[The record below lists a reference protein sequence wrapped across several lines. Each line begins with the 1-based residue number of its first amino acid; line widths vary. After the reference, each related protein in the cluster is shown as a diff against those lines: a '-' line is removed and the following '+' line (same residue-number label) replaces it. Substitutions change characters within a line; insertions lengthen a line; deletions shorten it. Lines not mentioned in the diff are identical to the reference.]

1 MTHTKKNWM
10 RAFAL
15 ILAVLTVFGI
25 VPIMSASA
33 STIGD
38 GSTTCEVVPIN
49 QRQFLLTTTAGKRLG
64 AFAYRYTTNDGLS
77 GSAYCIDHVLNMT
90 QHTLEIRGE
99 YNASPATAGAF
110 ANGYPQH
117 SIETFLNR
125 FPGET
130 MLNGLTEQEYMY
142 ATQIAVWATLGQL
155 GIEGSSFTAGSEYV
169 AQPTGD
175 AQQMRV
181 FRAVQLI
188 LHSAEQWD
196 RIYHTGMYIRL
207 EEDEL
212 GGNISIPGDMTLEYA
227 ADNQRFGIKREVI
240 GGRSYYT
247 REYIFASATSTY
259 YDDYNIEVW
268 ADGAPSGYM
277 FVDENNQELAHGSF
291 RDISTW
297 RVPTVIHT
305 SDINDNGFEYW
316 GRAKLC
322 IPVDTVPNSG
332 EITINCGSYVMQY
345 QIYLAHNS
353 VATEQSYIIA
363 DPSKGTLTADA
374 VITWGSEETETG
386 DLQITKI
393 GGGGQ
398 PLEGAKFTL
407 SGSDGSSISGT
418 TNASG
423 NILWTNLKP
432 DVQYTLTETEAPA
445 GYAITDA
452 VNVTIQAART
462 NYVTVKDS
470 TQKTLTVRKIDA
482 QNGYSLQGATIAFKQ
497 IDGSYYT
504 TGVTDHAGIIQFDAD
519 QLPLGSYEVYEIS
532 APEGYELDTEKQTVD
547 WNGKYD
553 VTITFRNVRK
563 PKLVIYKCDE
573 GNLRCLPG
581 ATFEIFRDGQ
591 LVTTVT
597 TNDNGVATVPDVTE
611 GYYTV
616 IETVAPAGYVLDPTE
631 HGIYVNPYDPGTS
644 ADPQITITNG
654 SKPHLKIRKLDA
666 ETQEPLSDTTFE
678 VYRDATLIGTYTTDY
693 NGEIMLTDL
702 TPGTYVVKE
711 TAVKDGY
718 VLNDT
723 PQQIEIKAGKEDYS
737 LVFSNSR
744 KPGLKI
750 VKYDEQTM
758 SLLSD
763 TTFEVYRD
771 TELIG
776 TYTTDANGE
785 IFLYDLQP
793 GTYLVKE
800 IAVKPGYVVN
810 STPQEIEIEAG
821 NENYTLVFLN
831 LVKPGIHLVKIDAET
846 KEPLPNAR
854 FRVSL
859 VGGTYS
865 KEFTTDASGEIE
877 LTDLEPG
884 SYICEELTAP
894 EHYLIDDAQRTIRI
908 NAGESAR
915 FVFTDSRKPSLTVI
929 KYDANLDKRLS
940 GATFRVAKIE
950 DGSHYLDRITDTS
963 GSFTINDLEPGV
975 YSVMEMDAPTGY
987 VLVKTEYHV
996 ELFPGKDSQLIV
1008 NNEKKP
1014 DLKIIK
1020 KDAVTGEPIA
1030 GATFTIRK
1038 MDSATLTT
1046 ETTDANGEIFLR
1058 EMEPG
1063 VYEITEQSVPDEYLL
1078 DPDPQKITLIPNEL
1092 GIVQFQDYKKPTLT
1106 VKKIDAATGKPVEG
1120 ARFHVI
1126 YASNHTFTGEV
1137 NDLGDYI
1144 SDADGII
1151 HLDKLR
1157 DGWYQITETQAP
1169 EGYRIQDTGV
1179 YECYIAAGTDKE
1191 IIIENV
1197 PLSTILIQKMDEET
1211 GKPLPGAWF
1220 RLKYLNE
1227 MTTMDGSTLGEYVT
1241 DENGQIEITDLD
1253 EGTYIVE
1260 EISAPAGYVMSEANT
1275 RTVYLAGESQDF
1287 ITITYGNQKMG
1298 SLLIVKKDAIT
1309 GAPLSGVEFFV
1320 TDSDGAVVGNSNGYF
1335 TTDYAGSILIPNL
1348 EPGKTIVA
1356 KETRTVSGYV
1366 LDDTP
1371 QTIKIKANET
1381 MTLEFRDQPK
1391 GTLIVQK
1398 IDAATGE
1405 PLTGAEFR
1413 ITAANGELT
1422 PDNEGLTSSN
1432 GIYRVDSNGQIVLE
1446 KLEPGAYV
1454 VTEIKA
1460 PEGYVLIAQPQTVV
1474 VNPGDTQTLFFGNP
1488 PKGSL
1493 VINKLDSLTGEP
1505 LEGCVFKITYAD
1517 GRVVDD
1523 GKLSSN
1529 GLYNTD
1535 KNGQI
1540 VISGITGT
1548 LVVTEE
1554 QTIPGYMIDPETRSQ
1569 TVVIN
1574 PDDVQTLTFFN
1585 APKGTLIVEKF
1596 DKATGKPLEG
1606 AEFRIVTSNGELLA
1620 DNEGLTSTNGIYVTD
1635 ENGQI
1640 VLSKLSPATYI
1651 VTEIAAPEGYE
1662 LDPMPQTVVVNTA
1675 DTQTVRFY
1683 DEPLATL
1690 TIIKRDIDTGELL
1703 AGAAFTVK
1711 DAAGNL
1717 IGDEKQY
1724 VTGNDGTVTLTGL
1737 TPNTAVVVSEDEP
1750 PQGYWNGSDLQTAYL
1765 RSGELN
1771 SVTFENRKLGTLI
1784 IRKFI
1789 EGTNN
1794 QPLKGVAF
1802 RVTSSD
1808 GTDLGPDGGVYY
1820 TNAAGEIVLNDLQP
1834 DITVKV
1840 REIKTVD
1847 GYILDGT
1854 PQDIRII
1861 GGQTQQLTFWNAPE
1875 QVLTI
1880 QKYEEGTTDPI
1891 EGVIFLVTDSSGMV
1905 LGTNNGAFST
1915 DRAGRIVITGLTPG
1929 VTVTAK
1935 ELKAAPGYVLDST
1948 PQSIK
1953 IRAGEAQTM
1962 TFYNS
1967 PKGSLIIRKVDSVT
1981 GEALAN
1987 AEFIITRIDGSYVDD
2002 HKGQTSTQGIYYT
2015 DRYGEIRLTD
2025 LDPDT
2030 YVIRETRAPQG
2041 YVLAGEERSVQLN
2054 ASDTQTVVFEN
2065 VPLQTVVIQKYIQ
2078 GTTKPLAGVVFL
2090 VTDGSGNPIGSAD
2103 GKHMTDENG
2112 RIVLTGLAPGTT
2124 LLVREIRTVDGYALN
2139 GTPQVIVVGVDG
2151 GSSTAAAS
2159 VPVLKSLYTANS
2171 AKALDAGSVTT
2182 GTGNSLVFFDEPLS
2196 TLIVHKYVTG
2206 TKNEP
2211 LSGVAFKFTDG
2222 NGGAIGP
2229 SDGVYYTDAQG
2240 EIIITDLEQGTVVTV
2255 REVAT
2260 IGGYILDGTPKQ
2272 VEIKSSDVHELVF
2285 WNARQQ
2291 SLTVQKY
2298 VMGTTDPIEG
2308 AVFLITDSS
2317 GAVLGTNNGE
2327 FTTDRNG
2334 RITID
2339 GLEPGTTVTAKE
2351 IRAAKGYVLDS
2362 TPQSIKIVSGEAQ
2375 SMTFYNERMGALIVR
2390 KVDRISGEALEG
2402 AEFLITTIDGQFV
2415 DDHSGQTSSK
2425 GIYRTDS
2432 NGEIRLTDLTPDSY
2446 VIRETRAPEG
2456 YVLDTEEQSVRVNP
2470 NDTQTVVFTNTP
2482 KQNLVIQ
2489 KYEKGTTKPISD
2501 VTFLLTDGSG
2511 NPVGPGNGEYLT
2523 DENGRIVLTGLEP
2536 GMTVIAKEIR
2546 ATEGF
2551 VLNGRPQSIT
2561 IKAGEEQSLTF
2572 YNERKG
2578 SLIVRKMD
2586 SVTGEALEGAEFLI
2600 CRIDGSYVDD
2610 ADGQVS
2616 TKGIYYTDEHGEIRL
2631 TGLEPDSYVIRETK
2645 APEDYVLDSQ
2655 EQTVQVNANDTQ
2667 YLTFENTPLQ
2677 SLVIQKYAEGTTD
2690 PLAGVTFLITDSTG
2704 NYVGSADGR
2713 HVTDADGRIV
2723 LSGLVPG
2730 TTLVIREV
2738 KTVKGYNLNSEP
2750 RTVVVGVNGATRAE
2764 ASTVNNKTAVG
2775 SNEIVIYDE
2784 PLSTLVIHKYIS
2796 GTQNEP
2802 LTGVAFE
2809 VRDGNGGAIGPG
2821 DGVWYTDSQ
2830 GEIVIPNLEQGMVLT
2845 VREVRTVDGYVLDGT
2860 SKQVEIKSSEVHELT
2875 FWNAPMQTL
2884 TIRKVDD
2891 ESGEPIEGVIFK
2903 ITDSSGAV
2911 VGSSNGEYTT
2921 DRSGSIV
2928 LSGLNPG
2935 VTVTAVEIK
2944 AAPGYVL
2951 DSTPQSIQIQSG
2963 DAQTLTFYNKKLGGL
2978 VIRKVDSI
2986 TGETLAG
2993 AEFLICRSDGSF
3005 VDDNT
3010 SQTSSKGLYYTDSNG
3025 EIRLSSLAPD
3035 TYVIRETSA
3044 PNGYVLDSAEQTV
3057 KVNAN
3062 DTQYLTFT
3070 NTPKQTVIIRKYVD
3084 GTTTPLAGVVFHITD
3099 SAGNP
3104 VGSADGKHVTDENGM
3119 ITLTGL
3125 TPGTT
3130 LLVRE
3135 TRTVKGYALSG
3146 AVQTIVVGTN
3156 TPALRSAAGSTGAAG
3171 SGNELI
3177 VYDEPLSTLVIKKYV
3192 EGTDREPLSGV
3203 AFLVTDGNGGAV
3215 GNNDGVWYTN
3225 SEGEIVI
3232 PDLEKGMVV
3241 TVREVKTVDGY
3252 VLDGTPKQVEIKN
3265 SEVHELVFWNARRGA
3280 LTIHALDSAT
3290 MQPIEGVTFKIT
3302 TATGEFVP
3310 DKDGKIS
3317 SNGLYKTDEA
3327 GEIVLTGVT
3336 GTFVVSMVET
3346 VPGYSI
3352 HEATRSQTIVVNP
3365 DDTQELTAYCNP
3377 LQSLL
3382 IRVFEQGTTNP
3393 LEGIVFKVTSSD
3405 GTVVGDANG
3414 EYVTD
3419 RNGQFSITGLM
3430 PGITITAQEVGCI
3443 SGYILNSVPQSILI
3457 KSGEMQTLTF
3467 FNERKGNLI
3476 IKLKDSASGQPI
3488 ANAEFRITTIA
3499 GVYVDDNEGLTSTK
3513 GLYRTDEN
3521 GEIRLLL
3528 LKPDTYE
3535 ITQLTTDANHVMDSQ
3550 PQTVKVNGNDTQ
3562 TVEFVNSALQSL
3574 VITKVDGNTGKP
3586 LAGVTFLI
3594 TYGNGMPVGGSGEFT
3609 TDANG
3614 RIVITGLPA
3623 GTTVVAKEVKTIKGY
3638 ALDPTPQIITITGAY
3653 GQAYS
3658 AAAGVPSSDGSGGTT
3673 AGTVSGGNQLTF
3685 SDGQLNTLVIH
3696 KYEEGTEN
3704 TPLAGVEF
3712 KITDGSGAPV
3722 GNANGIYVTDKSGE
3736 IRIPNLEAGAVI
3748 TVRETKALDGYVL
3761 DGMPQTI
3768 EIRGSGEANELTFRN
3783 SRQGALVIK
3792 KLDSVTKQPLSG
3804 VEFKIT
3810 YADGSYVAAEG
3821 GKLNSNGHF
3830 LTDRNGEI
3838 RISGVI
3844 GTVVVT
3850 EEKTIPGYTINEG
3863 ERTQTA
3869 TVSESSTTTLTFYNS
3884 PAGGLLITKSDE
3896 DTGERIKGVQFEVRK
3911 MNGEVIGTYTTDRH
3925 GLIELPSLE
3934 AGWYQVTELKAADGY
3949 KLDVTPAQVCV
3960 KDGQTTQLMLTNK
3973 RMASIMIHKIDAN
3986 TKKGIYGVKFV
3997 LYDEGKNPLGE
4008 YATDQ
4013 DGYIWIKDEFPEGK
4027 YFIRELQ
4034 AAEGYVLDD
4043 QYKTV
4048 YIERGKTAQITWEN
4062 VAVTGQIQVRKY
4074 ASDYNEITGQ
4084 QKGDALKGAVFEI
4097 TNARSGA
4104 VVGYIMSDAH
4114 GVAASAPLPLGRYYV
4129 TEVTAP
4135 AYYQLSGERM
4145 IAEIEYAGQIIKLS
4159 CYNKPVKLGVTISKV
4174 GNKEVMPANTMR
4186 YDFSNIANTSNV
4198 ALDNFFW
4205 HDRIPTDA
4213 TNAVSLTTGT
4223 YNQRLYYRIMFKT
4236 NVNDYRLLAK
4246 DLLTTNNYS
4255 VSLKPEA
4262 LGLGTGEYVT
4272 DIRFEF
4278 GTVPSG
4284 FASVTKPTLQVMVKG
4299 DVTDGYN
4306 IVNRADVGG
4315 QYLNEWQ
4322 TATAS
4327 WLTVVFR
4334 PADTSP
4340 LPKTG
4345 Y

>member
-1 MTHTKKNWM
+1 MTHFKSLT
-10 RAFAL
+10 RAIAL
-15 ILAVLTVFGI
+15 ILAMLAVFG
-25 VPIMSASA
+25 VMPLMNASA
-33 STIGD
+33 ETIGD

-64 AFAYRYTTNDGLS
+64 AFAYRYTTNDGLT

-117 SIETFLNR
+117 SLETFLSR

-155 GIEGSSFTAGSEYV
+155 GIEGSVFTSGSEYV

-175 AQQMRV
+175 AQQIRV

-207 EEDEL
+207 KENEL

-227 ADNQRFGIKREVI
+227 ADSQQFGLRREVI
-240 GGRSYYT
+240 NGRSYYT
-247 REYIFASATSTY
+247 REYLFASATSTY

-277 FVDENNQELAHGSF
+277 FVDENNQELSRGSF
-291 RDISTW
+291 RDVSTW
-297 RVPTVIHT
+297 RVPTAIHT
-305 SDINDNGFEYW
+305 TGINDNGFEYW
-316 GRAKLC
+316 GKAKLC
-322 IPVDTVPNSG
+322 IPADTVPNSG
-332 EITINCGSYVMQY
+332 EITINCGSHVMQY
-345 QIYLAHNS
+345 QIYLAYNS
-353 VATEQSYIIA
+353 VSTEQSYIIA

-374 VITWGSEETETG
+374 MLKWGGPQTETG
-386 DLQITKI
+386 DLQITKV

-398 PLEGAKFTL
+398 PLEGARFTL

-418 TNASG
+418 TDASG
-423 NILWTNLKP
+423 TVLWTDLKP
-432 DVQYTLTETEAPA
+432 DLQYTLTESEAPS
-445 GYAITDA
+445 GYAIVDP
-452 VNVTIQAART
+452 VNITIQAARI
-462 NYVTVKDS
+462 NYVTVRDD
-470 TQKTLTVRKIDA
+470 TEKTLTVHKIDA
-482 QNGYSLQGATIAFKQ
+482 QNGYSLLGAVIAFRQ
-497 IDGSYYT
+497 IDGSYFT
-504 TGVTDHAGIIQFDAD
+504 TATTDHAGLIQLDAD
-519 QLPLGSYEVYEIS
+519 QLPLGSYDVYEVS
-532 APEGYELDTEKQTVD
+532 APEGYELDNTHQTVD
-547 WNGKYD
+547 WNGRND
-553 VTITFRNVRK
+553 VTLTFKNVRK
-563 PKLVIYKCDE
+563 PKLVIYKCDTD
-573 GNLRCLPG
+573 NLRCLPG
-581 ATFEIFRDGQ
+581 ATFEVYRDGQ

-616 IETVAPAGYVLDPTE
+616 IETVAPAGYVLDSTE
-631 HGIYVNPYDPGTS
+631 HGIYIDPYDPASS
-644 ADPQITITNG
+644 ADPQLTITNS
-654 SKPHLKIRKLDA
+654 SKPRLKIRKLDA
-666 ETQEPLSDTTFE
+666 ETQQPLSDTTFE
-678 VYRDATLIGTYTTDY
+678 VYRDSALIGSYTTDY
-693 NGEIMLTDL
+693 NGEVMLVDL
-702 TPGTYVVKE
+702 MPGTYVVKE

-718 VLNDT
+718 VLDPT
-723 PQQIEIKAGKEDYS
+723 PQQIEIRAGKEDYS
-737 LVFSNSR
+737 LTFTNSR

-758 SLLSD
+758 QPLSD

-771 TELIG
+771 AELIG

-785 IFLYDLQP
+785 IWLYDLVP

-800 IAVKPGYVVN
+800 VAVKPGYVVN

-821 NENYTLVFLN
+821 NESYTLVFLN
-831 LVKPGIHLVKIDAET
+831 LVKPGIHLVKLDAET

-859 VGGTYS
+859 VGGTFS
-865 KEFTTDASGEIE
+865 KEYVTDAHGEID

-884 SYICEELTAP
+884 SYICEELAAP

-908 NAGESAR
+908 NAGENAQ
-915 FVFTDSRKPSLTVI
+915 FVFTDSKKPSLTVI
-929 KYDANLDKRLS
+929 KYDPNLDKRLP

-950 DGSHYLDRITDTS
+950 DGSHYLDRITDTT
-963 GSFTINDLEPGV
+963 GSFTIYDLEPGV

-1046 ETTDANGEIFLR
+1046 ETTDSGGEIYLK

-1063 VYEITEQSVPDEYLL
+1063 VYEITEQSVPDDYLL
-1078 DPDPQKITLIPNEL
+1078 DPVPQQITLEPNKL
-1092 GIVQFQDYKKPTLT
+1092 GVVQFQDYKKPTLT
-1106 VKKIDAATGKPVEG
+1106 VRKIDSATGKPVEG

-1144 SDADGII
+1144 SAADGII

-1169 EGYRIQDTGV
+1169 DGYRIQDTGV
-1179 YECYIAAGTDKE
+1179 YECYIAAGTDKV
-1191 IIIENV
+1191 ITVENV

-1220 RLKYLNE
+1220 RLKHLNE
-1227 MTTMDGSTLGEYVT
+1227 MTAMDGSTLGEYVT

-1298 SLLIVKKDAIT
+1298 SLLIVKKDALT

-1348 EPGKTIVA
+1348 EPGKTVVA

-1381 MTLEFRDQPK
+1381 MTLEFRNQPK

-1413 ITAANGELT
+1413 ITAASGELT

-1432 GIYRVDSNGQIVLE
+1432 GIYRVDSNGQVVLE
-1446 KLEPGAYV
+1446 KLDPGAYV
-1454 VTEIKA
+1454 VSEIKA

-1474 VNPGDTQTLFFGNP
+1474 VNPGDTQTLFFRDP

-1517 GRVVDD
+1517 GKVVDD
-1523 GKLSSN
+1523 GNLSSN
-1529 GLYNTD
+1529 GRYTTD
-1535 KNGQI
+1535 RNGQI
-1540 VISGITGT
+1540 VIAGITGT

-1554 QTIPGYMIDPETRSQ
+1554 QTIPGYVIDPETRSQ
-1569 TVVIN
+1569 TVVVD
-1574 PDDVQTLTFFN
+1574 PDDVQTLTFYN
-1585 APKGTLIVEKF
+1585 APKGTLIVEKY

-1606 AEFRIVTSNGELLA
+1606 AEFKIVASTGELLA
-1620 DNEGLTSTNGIYVTD
+1620 DNEGLTSTNGIYTTD

-1640 VLSKLSPATYI
+1640 ILSKLSPATYI
-1651 VTEIAAPEGYE
+1651 VTENAAPEGYV
-1662 LDPMPQTVVVNTA
+1662 LDPMPQTVVVNPA

-1711 DAAGNL
+1711 DAAGSP
-1717 IGDEKQY
+1717 IGQEGQY
-1724 VTGNDGTVTLTGL
+1724 VTGEDGTVTLTGL
-1737 TPNTAVVVSEDEP
+1737 EPNTAVVVSEDEP
-1750 PQGYWNGSDLQTAYL
+1750 PKGYWNGSDLQTAML
-1765 RSGELN
+1765 RSGEPN
-1771 SVTFENRKLGTLI
+1771 TVTFENRKLGTLI

-1820 TNAAGEIVLNDLQP
+1820 TDAKGEIVLNDLQP

-1854 PQDIRII
+1854 PQDIRIV
-1861 GGQTQQLTFWNAPE
+1861 GGKTQSLTFWNAPE

-1880 QKYEEGTTDPI
+1880 LKYEEGTTDPI
-1891 EGVIFLVTDSSGMV
+1891 EGVIFLVTDSTGMV
-1905 LGTNNGAFST
+1905 LGTNNGAFTT

-1935 ELKAAPGYVLDST
+1935 EIRAADGFVLDSA
-1948 PQSIK
+1948 PQSIR
-1953 IRAGEAQTM
+1953 IVGGEAQSL
-1962 TFYNS
+1962 TFYN
-1967 PKGSLIIRKVDSVT
+1967 KRLGGLVIRKTDSVT
-1981 GEALAN
+1981 GDPLEG
-1987 AEFIITRIDGSYVDD
+1987 AEFLITRIDGSYVDD
-2002 HKGQTSTQGIYYT
+2002 HEGQTSTQGIYYT
-2015 DRYGEIRLTD
+2015 DRYGEIRLSG
-2025 LDPDT
+2025 LAPDT
-2030 YVIRETRAPQG
+2030 YVIRETKAPEG
-2041 YVLAGEERSVQLN
+2041 YVLAGEERSVQVN
-2054 ASDTQTVVFEN
+2054 ANDTQYVTFEN
-2065 VPLQTVVIQKYIQ
+2065 VPLQTVVIQKYIN
-2078 GTTKPLAGVVFL
+2078 GTTKPLPGVVFL
-2090 VTDGSGNPIGSAD
+2090 VTDGAGNPIGSAD
-2103 GKHMTDENG
+2103 GKHMTDEAG
-2112 RIVLTGLAPGTT
+2112 RIVLTGLTPGTT
-2124 LLVREIRTVDGYALN
+2124 LLVREIKTIDGYALN
-2139 GTPQVIVVGVDG
+2139 GTPQVIVVGVNG
-2151 GSSTAAAS
+2151 GSNIAS
-2159 VPVLKSLYTANS
+2159 SSLPVLKSLYTANS

-2182 GTGNSLVFFDEPLS
+2182 GTGNSLVFYDDPLS
-2196 TLIVHKYVTG
+2196 TLIIYKYVEG
-2206 TKNEP
+2206 SRNEP
-2211 LSGVAFKFTDG
+2211 LSGVAFEFTDG

-2229 SDGVYYTDAQG
+2229 GNGVYYTDSEG
-2240 EIIITDLEQGTVVTV
+2240 KIVITDLEQGTVVNV
-2255 REVAT
+2255 REVKT
-2260 IGGYILDGTPKQ
+2260 VDGFILDGTPKQ
-2272 VEIKSSDVHELVF
+2272 VHIKSSEVHEIVF
-2285 WNARQQ
+2285 WNSPQKT
-2291 SLTVQKY
+2291 LTIQKY
-2298 VMGTTDPIEG
+2298 VNGTTEPVEG
-2308 AVFLITDSS
+2308 ALFLVTDSS
-2317 GAVLGTNNGE
+2317 GAVVGAHNGE
-2327 FTTDRNG
+2327 YLTDRNG
-2334 RITID
+2334 RIVID
-2339 GLEPGTTVTAKE
+2339 GLEPGVTVTAKE
-2351 IRAAKGYVLDS
+2351 IRAAEGFVLDS
-2362 TPQSIKIVSGEAQ
+2362 TPKSIKIVSGEGQ
-2375 SMTFYNERMGALIVR
+2375 TLTFYNERRGSLVVR
-2390 KVDRISGEALEG
+2390 KVDSLSSAPLEG
-2402 AEFLITTIDGQFV
+2402 AEFLIT
-2415 DDHSGQTSSK
+2415 
-2425 GIYRTDS
+2425 
-2432 NGEIRLTDLTPDSY
+2432 
-2446 VIRETRAPEG
+2446 RA
-2456 YVLDTEEQSVRVNP
+2456 
-2470 NDTQTVVFTNTP
+2470 
-2482 KQNLVIQ
+2482 
-2489 KYEKGTTKPISD
+2489 
-2501 VTFLLTDGSG
+2501 
-2511 NPVGPGNGEYLT
+2511 
-2523 DENGRIVLTGLEP
+2523 
-2536 GMTVIAKEIR
+2536 
-2546 ATEGF
+2546 
-2551 VLNGRPQSIT
+2551 
-2561 IKAGEEQSLTF
+2561 
-2572 YNERKG
+2572 
-2578 SLIVRKMD
+2578 
-2586 SVTGEALEGAEFLI
+2586 
-2600 CRIDGSYVDD
+2600 DGSYVDD
-2610 ADGQVS
+2610 NGGRVS
-2616 TKGIYYTDEHGEIRL
+2616 TKGLYYTDEFGEIRL
-2631 TGLEPDSYVIRETK
+2631 AELDPDTYVIRETK
-2645 APEDYVLDSQ
+2645 APE
-2655 EQTVQVNANDTQ
+2655 
-2667 YLTFENTPLQ
+2667 
-2677 SLVIQKYAEGTTD
+2677 
-2690 PLAGVTFLITDSTG
+2690 
-2704 NYVGSADGR
+2704 
-2713 HVTDADGRIV
+2713 
-2723 LSGLVPG
+2723 
-2730 TTLVIREV
+2730 
-2738 KTVKGYNLNSEP
+2738 
-2750 RTVVVGVNGATRAE
+2750 
-2764 ASTVNNKTAVG
+2764 
-2775 SNEIVIYDE
+2775 
-2784 PLSTLVIHKYIS
+2784 
-2796 GTQNEP
+2796 
-2802 LTGVAFE
+2802 
-2809 VRDGNGGAIGPG
+2809 
-2821 DGVWYTDSQ
+2821 
-2830 GEIVIPNLEQGMVLT
+2830 
-2845 VREVRTVDGYVLDGT
+2845 
-2860 SKQVEIKSSEVHELT
+2860 
-2875 FWNAPMQTL
+2875 
-2884 TIRKVDD
+2884 
-2891 ESGEPIEGVIFK
+2891 
-2903 ITDSSGAV
+2903 
-2911 VGSSNGEYTT
+2911 
-2921 DRSGSIV
+2921 
-2928 LSGLNPG
+2928 
-2935 VTVTAVEIK
+2935 
-2944 AAPGYVL
+2944 GYVL
-2951 DSTPQSIQIQSG
+2951 DSG
-2963 DAQTLTFYNKKLGGL
+2963 
-2978 VIRKVDSI
+2978 
-2986 TGETLAG
+2986 
-2993 AEFLICRSDGSF
+2993 
-3005 VDDNT
+3005 
-3010 SQTSSKGLYYTDSNG
+3010 
-3025 EIRLSSLAPD
+3025 
-3035 TYVIRETSA
+3035 
-3044 PNGYVLDSAEQTV
+3044 EQTV
-3057 KVNAN
+3057 KVSAN

-3070 NTPKQTVIIRKYVD
+3070 NTPKQNVIIRKYVE
-3084 GTTTPLAGVVFHITD
+3084 GTTTPLAGVTFLVTD
-3099 SAGNP
+3099 SAGAP
-3104 VGSADGKHVTDENGM
+3104 VGSADGKHVTDENGT

-3135 TRTVKGYALSG
+3135 THTVKGYAING
-3146 AVQTIVVGTN
+3146 AVQTIVVGTGAPSQ
-3156 TPALRSAAGSTGAAG
+3156 TLRSADGSVGTAGS
-3171 SGNELI
+3171 SNELI
-3177 VYDEPLSTLVIKKYV
+3177 VYDEPLSTLVIKKYIQ
-3192 EGTDREPLSGV
+3192 GTDREPLSGV
-3203 AFLVTDGNGGAV
+3203 AFLVTDGNGGAI
-3215 GNNDGVWYTN
+3215 GNIDGVWYTN

-3232 PDLEKGMVV
+3232 PDLEKGMVI

-3252 VLDGTPKQVEIKN
+3252 VLDGTPKQVTIK
-3265 SEVHELVFWNARRGA
+3265 SSDVHELVFWNAQRGA

-3290 MQPIEGVTFKIT
+3290 MQPIEGVWFKIT

-3310 DKDGKIS
+3310 DKNGKIS

-3365 DDTQELTAYCNP
+3365 MDTQELTAYCDP
-3377 LQSLL
+3377 TQALL
-3382 IRVFEQGTTNP
+3382 VRVFEKGTTDP
-3393 LEGIVFKVTSSD
+3393 LAGIVFKVTRSD

-3430 PGITITAQEVGCI
+3430 PGTTIAAQEVGCI
-3443 SGYILNSVPQSILI
+3443 SGFVLNSTPQSILI

-3499 GVYVDDNEGLTSTK
+3499 GAYVDDNEGLTSTK

-3521 GEIRLLL
+3521 GEIRMLLL
-3528 LKPDTYE
+3528 EADTYE
-3535 ITQLTTDANHVMDSQ
+3535 ITQLTTDASHVMDSR

-3562 TVEFVNSALQSL
+3562 TVEFKNSPLQSL
-3574 VITKVDGNTGKP
+3574 VINKVDGNTGKP

-3594 TYGNGMPVGGSGEFT
+3594 TYGNGMPVGGGSGEFT

-3623 GTTVVAKEVKTIKGY
+3623 GTTVVAKEVRTVKGY
-3638 ALDPTPQIITITGAY
+3638 ALDPTPQIITVTGAY
-3653 GQAYS
+3653 GQTHS
-3658 AAAGVPSSDGSGGTT
+3658 ASAGVPSIVGTPADGSGGTT
-3673 AGTVSGGNQLTF
+3673 AGTVGGGNQLTF
-3685 SDGQLNTLVIH
+3685 SDGQLNTLVIR

-3704 TPLAGVEF
+3704 KPLAGVEF

-3722 GNANGIYVTDKSGE
+3722 GNATGTYVTDKSGE
-3736 IRIPNLEAGAVI
+3736 IRIPDLEAGLTV

-3768 EIRGSGEANELTFRN
+3768 EIRGSGEVNELIFRN
-3783 SRQGALVIK
+3783 SLQGTLVIR
-3792 KLDSVTKQPLSG
+3792 KLDSVTKEPLCG

-3821 GKLNSNGHF
+3821 GKLNSNGLF

-3838 RISGVI
+3838 RIAGLT

-3850 EEKTIPGYTINEG
+3850 EEQTIPGYTISEG

-3869 TVSESSTTTLTFYNS
+3869 TVSESATTTLTFYNS

-3911 MNGEVIGTYTTDRH
+3911 LSGDVIGTYTTDRH

-3949 KLDVTPAQVCV
+3949 KLDPTPAQVCV
-3960 KDGQTTQLMLTNK
+3960 KDGQTTHLMLTNR

-3986 TKKGIYGVKFV
+3986 TKNGIYGVKFV

-4008 YATDQ
+4008 YTTDQ
-4013 DGYIWIKDEFPEGK
+4013 DGYIWISNEFPEGK

-4074 ASDYNEITGQ
+4074 ASDRNEITGQ
-4084 QKGDALKGAVFEI
+4084 QAGDALPGAVFEI

-4104 VVGYIMSDAH
+4104 VVGYIMSDEH

-4145 IAEIEYAGQIIKLS
+4145 IAEIEYPGQIIKLS

-4255 VSLKPEA
+4255 VALSAEA

-4278 GTVPSG
+4278 GTVPSR

-4322 TATAS
+4322 TATAQ

-4334 PADTSP
+4334 PADTTP
-4340 LPKTG
+4340 LPRTG

>member
-1 MTHTKKNWM
+1 MTHFNKTWM
-10 RAFAL
+10 RTLAL
-15 ILAVLTVFGI
+15 ILAVLNVFGI
-25 VPIMSASA
+25 MPIMNASA
-33 STIGD
+33 ETIGD
-38 GSTTCEVVPIN
+38 GSTTCDVVPIN

-90 QHTLEIRGE
+90 QHTLTIKGE

-117 SIETFLNR
+117 SLETFLSR

-155 GIEGSSFTAGSEYV
+155 GIEGSVFTSGSEYV

-175 AQQMRV
+175 AQQIRV

-207 EEDEL
+207 KENEL

-227 ADNQRFGIKREVI
+227 ADSQQFGIRREVI
-240 GGRSYYT
+240 DGRSYYT

-277 FVDENNQELAHGSF
+277 FVDENNQELARGSF
-291 RDISTW
+291 RDVSTW
-297 RVPTVIHT
+297 RVRTVIHT
-305 SDINDNGFEYW
+305 TDINDNGFEYW
-316 GRAKLC
+316 GKAKLC
-322 IPVDTVPNSG
+322 MPADTVPNSG
-332 EITINCGSYVMQY
+332 EITINCGSHVMQY
-345 QIYLAHNS
+345 QIYLAYNS
-353 VATEQSYIIA
+353 VSTEQSYIIA

-374 VITWGSEETETG
+374 VIKWGGPQTETG
-386 DLQITKI
+386 DLRVTKV
-393 GGGGQ
+393 GGGGE

-407 SGSDGSSISGT
+407 TGSDGSSISGT
-418 TNASG
+418 TDANGS
-423 NILWTNLKP
+423 IYWTDLKP

-445 GYAITDA
+445 GYAVAEA
-452 VNVTIQAART
+452 VNVTIQAARD

-519 QLPLGSYEVYEIS
+519 QLPLGSYDVYEVS
-532 APEGYELDTEKQTVD
+532 APEGYELDNTHQTVD
-547 WNGKYD
+547 WNGKND
-553 VTITFRNVRK
+553 VTLVFQDVRK
-563 PKLVIYKCDE
+563 PKLVLYKCDTD
-573 GNLRCLPG
+573 NLRCLPG
-581 ATFEIFRDGQ
+581 ATFEVYRDGQ

-631 HGIYVNPYDPGTS
+631 HGIYVNPYDPATS
-644 ADPQITITNG
+644 ADPQLTITNS
-654 SKPHLKIRKLDA
+654 SKPRLKIRKLDA
-666 ETQEPLSDTTFE
+666 ETQQPLSDTTFE
-678 VYRDATLIGTYTTDY
+678 VYRDSALIGSYTTDY
-693 NGEIMLTDL
+693 NGEVMLVDL
-702 TPGTYVVKE
+702 VPGTYIVKE
-711 TAVKDGY
+711 TSVKDGY
-718 VLNDT
+718 VLDDT
-723 PQQIEIKAGKEDYS
+723 PQQIEISAGKEDYS
-737 LVFSNSR
+737 LTFTNSR

-758 SLLSD
+758 QPLSD

-771 TELIG
+771 AELIG

-785 IFLYDLQP
+785 IWLYDLVP

-800 IAVKPGYVVN
+800 VAVKPGYVVN

-821 NENYTLVFLN
+821 NKSYTLVYLN
-831 LVKPGIHLVKIDAET
+831 LVKPGIRLVKIDAET

-865 KEFTTDASGEIE
+865 QEFTTDASGEID

-908 NAGESAR
+908 NAGENAQ
-915 FVFTDSRKPSLTVI
+915 FVFTDSKKPSLTVI
-929 KYDANLDKRLS
+929 KYDPNLDKRLP

-950 DGSHYLDRITDTS
+950 DGSHYLDRITDVN
-963 GSFTINDLEPGV
+963 GSFTIDDLEPGV

-996 ELFPGKDSQLIV
+996 ELFAGRGSQLIV

-1038 MDSATLTT
+1038 TDSATLTT
-1046 ETTDANGEIFLR
+1046 ETTDSSGEIYLK

-1063 VYEITEQSVPDEYLL
+1063 VYEITEQSVPDDYLL
-1078 DPDPQKITLIPNEL
+1078 DPVPQQITLEPNKL
-1092 GIVQFQDYKKPTLT
+1092 GVVQFQDYKKPTLT
-1106 VKKIDAATGKPVEG
+1106 VRKIDSATGKPVEG

-1144 SDADGII
+1144 SDEDGII

-1169 EGYRIQDTGV
+1169 DGYRIQDSGV
-1179 YECYIAAGTDKE
+1179 YECYIAAGTDKV
-1191 IIIENV
+1191 ITVDNV

-1227 MTTMDGSTLGEYVT
+1227 MTAMDGSTLGEYVT

-1275 RTVYLAGESQDF
+1275 RTVYLAGENRDF

-1298 SLLIVKKDAIT
+1298 SLLIVKKDALT

-1348 EPGKTIVA
+1348 EPGKSIVA

-1381 MTLEFRDQPK
+1381 MTLEFRNQPK

-1413 ITAANGELT
+1413 ITAASGELT

-1432 GIYRVDSNGQIVLE
+1432 GIYRADSNGQVVLE
-1446 KLEPGAYV
+1446 KLNPGAYI

-1474 VNPGDTQTLFFGNP
+1474 VNPGDTQTLFFRDP

-1517 GRVVDD
+1517 GKVVDD

-1529 GLYNTD
+1529 GRYTTD
-1535 KNGQI
+1535 RNGQI
-1540 VISGITGT
+1540 VIAGVTGT

-1554 QTIPGYMIDPETRSQ
+1554 QTIPGYVIDPETRSQ
-1569 TVVIN
+1569 TVAIN
-1574 PDDVQTLTFFN
+1574 PDDVQTLTFYN
-1585 APKGTLIVEKF
+1585 APKGTLIVEKY

-1606 AEFRIVTSNGELLA
+1606 AEFKIVASTGELLA
-1620 DNEGLTSTNGIYVTD
+1620 DNEGLTSTNGIYTTD

-1640 VLSKLSPATYI
+1640 VLSRLSPATYI
-1651 VTEIAAPEGYE
+1651 VTETNAPEGYV
-1662 LDPMPQTVVVNTA
+1662 LDPVPQTVVVNTA

-1711 DAAGNL
+1711 DAAGSPL
-1717 IGDEKQY
+1717 GSESQY
-1724 VTGNDGTVTLTGL
+1724 VTGEDGTVTLTGL
-1737 TPNTAVVVSEDEP
+1737 TPYTAVVVSEDTP
-1750 PQGYWNGSDLQTAYL
+1750 PAGYWNGSDLQTAYL
-1765 RSGELN
+1765 RSGEVN
-1771 SVTFENRKLGTLI
+1771 TVTFENRRLGTLI

-1820 TNAAGEIVLNDLQP
+1820 TDAKGEIVLNDLQP

-1847 GYILDGT
+1847 GYVLDGT
-1854 PQDIRII
+1854 PQDVRII
-1861 GGQTQQLTFWNAPE
+1861 GGEAQQLTFWNAPK
-1875 QVLTI
+1875 QSLTI
-1880 QKYEEGTTDPI
+1880 LKYEEGTTDPI
-1891 EGVIFLVTDSSGMV
+1891 EGVIFLVTDSTGMV
-1905 LGTNNGAFST
+1905 LGTNNGAFTT
-1915 DRAGRIVITGLTPG
+1915 DRVGRIFITGLEPG

-1935 ELKAAPGYVLDST
+1935 EIRAAEGYVLDST
-1948 PQSIK
+1948 PQSIR
-1953 IRAGEAQTM
+1953 IVSGEAQSL
-1962 TFYNS
+1962 TFYN
-1967 PKGSLIIRKVDSVT
+1967 KRLGGLVIRKTDSVT
-1981 GEALAN
+1981 GDPLEG
-1987 AEFIITRIDGSYVDD
+1987 AEFLITRIDGSYVDD
-2002 HKGQTSTQGIYYT
+2002 HEGQTSTQGIYYT
-2015 DRYGEIRLTD
+2015 DRYGEIRL
-2025 LDPDT
+2025 
-2030 YVIRETRAPQG
+2030 
-2041 YVLAGEERSVQLN
+2041 S
-2054 ASDTQTVVFEN
+2054 
-2065 VPLQTVVIQKYIQ
+2065 
-2078 GTTKPLAGVVFL
+2078 
-2090 VTDGSGNPIGSAD
+2090 
-2103 GKHMTDENG
+2103 
-2112 RIVLTGLAPGTT
+2112 GLAPDT
-2124 LLVREIRTVDGYALN
+2124 
-2139 GTPQVIVVGVDG
+2139 
-2151 GSSTAAAS
+2151 
-2159 VPVLKSLYTANS
+2159 
-2171 AKALDAGSVTT
+2171 
-2182 GTGNSLVFFDEPLS
+2182 
-2196 TLIVHKYVTG
+2196 
-2206 TKNEP
+2206 
-2211 LSGVAFKFTDG
+2211 
-2222 NGGAIGP
+2222 
-2229 SDGVYYTDAQG
+2229 
-2240 EIIITDLEQGTVVTV
+2240 
-2255 REVAT
+2255 
-2260 IGGYILDGTPKQ
+2260 
-2272 VEIKSSDVHELVF
+2272 
-2285 WNARQQ
+2285 
-2291 SLTVQKY
+2291 
-2298 VMGTTDPIEG
+2298 
-2308 AVFLITDSS
+2308 
-2317 GAVLGTNNGE
+2317 
-2327 FTTDRNG
+2327 
-2334 RITID
+2334 
-2339 GLEPGTTVTAKE
+2339 
-2351 IRAAKGYVLDS
+2351 
-2362 TPQSIKIVSGEAQ
+2362 
-2375 SMTFYNERMGALIVR
+2375 
-2390 KVDRISGEALEG
+2390 
-2402 AEFLITTIDGQFV
+2402 
-2415 DDHSGQTSSK
+2415 
-2425 GIYRTDS
+2425 
-2432 NGEIRLTDLTPDSY
+2432 Y

-2456 YVLDTEEQSVRVNP
+2456 YVL
-2470 NDTQTVVFTNTP
+2470 
-2482 KQNLVIQ
+2482 
-2489 KYEKGTTKPISD
+2489 
-2501 VTFLLTDGSG
+2501 
-2511 NPVGPGNGEYLT
+2511 
-2523 DENGRIVLTGLEP
+2523 
-2536 GMTVIAKEIR
+2536 
-2546 ATEGF
+2546 
-2551 VLNGRPQSIT
+2551 
-2561 IKAGEEQSLTF
+2561 AGEE
-2572 YNERKG
+2572 R
-2578 SLIVRKMD
+2578 
-2586 SVTGEALEGAEFLI
+2586 SV
-2600 CRIDGSYVDD
+2600 
-2610 ADGQVS
+2610 Q
-2616 TKGIYYTDEHGEIRL
+2616 
-2631 TGLEPDSYVIRETK
+2631 
-2645 APEDYVLDSQ
+2645 
-2655 EQTVQVNANDTQ
+2655 
-2667 YLTFENTPLQ
+2667 
-2677 SLVIQKYAEGTTD
+2677 
-2690 PLAGVTFLITDSTG
+2690 
-2704 NYVGSADGR
+2704 
-2713 HVTDADGRIV
+2713 
-2723 LSGLVPG
+2723 
-2730 TTLVIREV
+2730 
-2738 KTVKGYNLNSEP
+2738 
-2750 RTVVVGVNGATRAE
+2750 
-2764 ASTVNNKTAVG
+2764 
-2775 SNEIVIYDE
+2775 
-2784 PLSTLVIHKYIS
+2784 
-2796 GTQNEP
+2796 
-2802 LTGVAFE
+2802 
-2809 VRDGNGGAIGPG
+2809 
-2821 DGVWYTDSQ
+2821 
-2830 GEIVIPNLEQGMVLT
+2830 
-2845 VREVRTVDGYVLDGT
+2845 
-2860 SKQVEIKSSEVHELT
+2860 
-2875 FWNAPMQTL
+2875 
-2884 TIRKVDD
+2884 
-2891 ESGEPIEGVIFK
+2891 
-2903 ITDSSGAV
+2903 
-2911 VGSSNGEYTT
+2911 
-2921 DRSGSIV
+2921 
-2928 LSGLNPG
+2928 
-2935 VTVTAVEIK
+2935 
-2944 AAPGYVL
+2944 
-2951 DSTPQSIQIQSG
+2951 
-2963 DAQTLTFYNKKLGGL
+2963 
-2978 VIRKVDSI
+2978 
-2986 TGETLAG
+2986 
-2993 AEFLICRSDGSF
+2993 
-3005 VDDNT
+3005 
-3010 SQTSSKGLYYTDSNG
+3010 
-3025 EIRLSSLAPD
+3025 
-3035 TYVIRETSA
+3035 
-3044 PNGYVLDSAEQTV
+3044 
-3057 KVNAN
+3057 VNAN

-3070 NTPKQTVIIRKYVD
+3070 NTPRQNVIIRKYAE
-3084 GTTTPLAGVVFHITD
+3084 GTTTPLAGVTFLVTD
-3099 SAGNP
+3099 SAGAP
-3104 VGSADGKHVTDENGM
+3104 VGSADGKHVTDENGT
-3119 ITLTGL
+3119 IVLTGL
-3125 TPGTT
+3125 NPGMT

-3135 TRTVKGYALSG
+3135 TRTVKGYALNG
-3146 AVQTIVVGTN
+3146 AVQTIIVGTGA
-3156 TPALRSAAGSTGAAG
+3156 PAQTLRSAAGSTGAAG
-3171 SGNELI
+3171 SSNELI
-3177 VYDEPLSTLVIKKYV
+3177 VYDEPLSTLVIKKYIQ
-3192 EGTDREPLSGV
+3192 GTDREPLSGV
-3203 AFLVTDGNGGAV
+3203 AFLVTDSNGGAV

-3225 SEGEIVI
+3225 AEGEIVI
-3232 PDLEKGMVV
+3232 PDLEKGMVI
-3241 TVREVKTVDGY
+3241 TVREVKTVDGF

-3265 SEVHELVFWNARRGA
+3265 SDVHELVFWNARRGA

-3290 MQPIEGVTFKIT
+3290 MQPIEGVWFKIT

-3310 DKDGKIS
+3310 DKNGKIS

-3327 GEIVLTGVT
+3327 REIVLTGVT
-3336 GTFVVSMVET
+3336 GTFVVSMVDT

-3352 HEATRSQTIVVNP
+3352 HEATRSQTIVVDP
-3365 DDTQELTAYCNP
+3365 EDTQELTAYCDP
-3377 LQSLL
+3377 MQALL
-3382 IRVFEQGTTNP
+3382 VRVFEKGTTDP

-3430 PGITITAQEVGCI
+3430 PGTTITAQEVGCI
-3443 SGYILNSVPQSILI
+3443 SGFVLNSTPQSILI

-3499 GVYVDDNEGLTSTK
+3499 GTYVDDNEGLTSTK

-3535 ITQLTTDANHVMDSQ
+3535 ITQLTTDASHVMDSR

-3594 TYGNGMPVGGSGEFT
+3594 TYGNGMPVGGGSGEFT
-3609 TDANG
+3609 TDSNG

-3623 GTTVVAKEVKTIKGY
+3623 GTTVVAKEVRTVKGY
-3638 ALDPTPQIITITGAY
+3638 ALDPTPQIITVTGAY
-3653 GQAYS
+3653 GQTYS
-3658 AAAGVPSSDGSGGTT
+3658 ASAGVPSTVGTPADGSGGTP
-3673 AGTVSGGNQLTF
+3673 AGTVGGGNQLTF
-3685 SDGQLNTLVIH
+3685 SDGQLNTLVIR

-3704 TPLAGVEF
+3704 KPLAGVEF
-3712 KITDGSGAPV
+3712 KIIDGSGAPV
-3722 GNANGIYVTDKSGE
+3722 GNATGIYVTDKSGE
-3736 IRIPNLEAGAVI
+3736 IRIPDLEAGMTV

-3768 EIRGSGEANELTFRN
+3768 EIRGSGEVNELIFRN
-3783 SRQGALVIK
+3783 SRRGTLVIR
-3792 KLDSVTKQPLSG
+3792 KLDSVTKEPLCG

-3821 GKLNSNGHF
+3821 GKLNSNGLF

-3838 RISGVI
+3838 RIAGLT
-3844 GTVVVT
+3844 GTVIVT
-3850 EEKTIPGYTINEG
+3850 EEQTIPGYTISEG
-3863 ERTQTA
+3863 ERTQTV

-3911 MNGEVIGTYTTDRH
+3911 LSGDVIGTYTTDRH

-3949 KLDVTPAQVCV
+3949 KLDPTPAQVCV
-3960 KDGQTTQLMLTNK
+3960 KDGQMTQLMLTNK

-3986 TKKGIYGVKFV
+3986 TKNGIYGVKFV

-4008 YATDQ
+4008 YTTDQ
-4013 DGYIWIKDEFPEGK
+4013 DGYIWISNEFPEGK

-4062 VAVTGQIQVRKY
+4062 VAITGQIQVRKY
-4074 ASDYNEITGQ
+4074 ASDRNEITGQ
-4084 QKGDALKGAVFEI
+4084 QAGDALPGAVFEI

-4159 CYNKPVKLGVTISKV
+4159 CYNKPVKLGVTISKI
-4174 GNKEVMPANTMR
+4174 GNKEVMPANAMR

-4213 TNAVSLTTGT
+4213 TNAISLTTGT
-4223 YNQRLYYRIMFKT
+4223 YNQRLYYRIVFKT

-4255 VSLKPEA
+4255 VALSAEA